1 MRARRSIGRARR
13 SIRAAIGLLAIVGAI
28 GIVPPVVDA
37 SSTTYISTSGPA
49 GKAVFNADGSTAFVA
64 VSARGVA
71 AIDTATRAVRGFV
84 DVGSASDLAFDSVND
99 RVLVATGGPE
109 IDTIDASSQTV
120 GAPIPVNLANGHV
133 FHLGVSS
140 AMQRAVVVVAVI
152 TPGPPQRTTYRLAS
166 VDLTGATPLVTRT
179 IPAQPEQLVIDDASG
194 LVFTAQGDGVGAYDA
209 VTLAPAATSPIAV
222 DSGSIDLAL
231 DQVHHRLY
239 SLSSWDGIPA
249 AVIDTSTQSIVGS
262 LPGIG
267 WGFGIAVDPVA
278 ERVFVERNGR
288 LEVFTGGAETA
299 VLPISIQPRHVA
311 VDPSTGNAWVSEDL
325 AKGGVWV
332 VDMDPAARPLSG
344 FVTRSGGDL
353 FVDGQP
359 WTFTGVNLYNAN
371 SDGWCRDALDDDTL
385 DAVFDE
391 AVVSHSGHGVV
402 RAWFFQSLATSFP
415 SGQRDWTRFD
425 RLIRLAA
432 IHGTKVIPTL
442 SDQWGECGAKVPP
455 TYAFK
460 TEDWYT
466 SGYKAPDPALA
477 TGYGGG
483 WVSYRDWV
491 AEVVARYKDDPTVAF
506 WQLMN
511 EAEVNPGGAF
521 GACPPGDG
529 PRDTLKA
536 FASDVSSLVKGID
549 PEHLV
554 SLGTIGG
561 GQCGTSGPQYQ
572 DVYSLPDLDLCE
584 YHDYT
589 PNQSIPG
596 DQWNGLGVRIQ
607 QCAALDKPLFV
618 GELGV
623 RPIDAG
629 GTLLDRA
636 RTIRAKV
643 VAQVRRGIDGVV
655 VWDYSPSGPTLDNYD
670 LGPYDAALEFGT
682 NPENATAPYVVTTT
696 DDLDDGSCDAVHCS
710 LREAIAAAQA
720 GGTLP
725 IVQFAIPGSGPH
737 VIRPTSALPTITRA
751 LLLDGTSQTDFAGS
765 PTVVISGVD
774 APAGDGLVIQ
784 HDDAAV
790 RGLVING
797 FTGADIRLLGAGSS
811 LITGNRIGTDVSG
824 TVAVR
829 NPSGQAAAGIVIEGS
844 AGNQVGG
851 VTGGDP
857 NLIAGVDAGVL
868 VTGSGATG
876 NRIVGNLI
884 GTDSAGSP
892 GAGITGSGV
901 RIANGASGNVVGG
914 AGSGERNA
922 ISGATGDAVAI
933 VDDATAGN
941 TISGNAIDGNGGLGI
956 DLGDDGVDPPAG
968 ISNPTTGPNRHQ
980 ARPLIDDVTAGVITG
995 RVWGIS
1001 GSIHVEFFASSA
1013 CDPSGSGEGA
1023 RFIGA
1028 TDVTTTGLP
1037 PSATF
1042 SFVPSPAV
1050 GPTDVITATATTSA
1064 GTSEFS
1070 PCWPSATGGD
1080 TPAGSDVVT
1089 QPIDPATGQTPV
1101 LIGFE
1106 TVTTG
1111 GVTSL
1116 TTSGTGP
1123 AAPAGFALGDP
1134 PTYFD
1139 ISTTAGYSGDIVVCI
1154 SYAGVAYIDP
1164 TTLRLLHFDSGAAA
1178 WVDATTSV
1186 DTSAQQVCGAVTSLS
1201 PFVLVQPKPSFA
1213 SAASATFKVGSS
1225 GSFAVRTTGFAHP
1238 ALTAIGTLP
1247 AGLTFV
1253 DRGDGTA
1260 SLGGMPSTGTGRTYA
1275 ITLRGSE
1282 AGVVVDQPFTLTVR
1296 EAPGFTS
1303 PATAAATIGVPL
1315 SFQVTTRG
1323 YPTPTL
1329 TRTGS
1334 LPAGLTFNAG
1344 TGSCPV
1350 RLALRRAEPTRSP
1363 SRPPMAWGR
1372 RRSRP
1377 SRSPLRSARPRWSR
1391 RVPQGRRHRARLRPA
1406 RRRSRTPAPAP
1417 SRHPRVRHP
1426 GAS

>member
-1 MRARRSIGRARR
+1 
-13 SIRAAIGLLAIVGAI
+13 
-28 GIVPPVVDA
+28 
-37 SSTTYISTSGPA
+37 
-49 GKAVFNADGSTAFVA
+49 
-64 VSARGVA
+64 
-71 AIDTATRAVRGFV
+71 
-84 DVGSASDLAFDSVND
+84 
-99 RVLVATGGPE
+99 
-109 IDTIDASSQTV
+109 
-120 GAPIPVNLANGHV
+120 
-133 FHLGVSS
+133 
-140 AMQRAVVVVAVI
+140 
-152 TPGPPQRTTYRLAS
+152 
-166 VDLTGATPLVTRT
+166 
-179 IPAQPEQLVIDDASG
+179 
-194 LVFTAQGDGVGAYDA
+194 
-209 VTLAPAATSPIAV
+209 
-222 DSGSIDLAL
+222 
-231 DQVHHRLY
+231 
-239 SLSSWDGIPA
+239 
-249 AVIDTSTQSIVGS
+249 
-262 LPGIG
+262 
-267 WGFGIAVDPVA
+267 
-278 ERVFVERNGR
+278 
-288 LEVFTGGAETA
+288 
-299 VLPISIQPRHVA
+299 
-311 VDPSTGNAWVSEDL
+311 
-325 AKGGVWV
+325 
-332 VDMDPAARPLSG
+332 MDPAARPLSE

-371 SDGWCRDALDDDTL
+371 SDGWCRDALDDNTL

-511 EAEVNPGGAF
+511 EAEVNPAGAF

-696 DDLDDGSCDAVHCS
+696 DDLDDGTCDAVHCS

-737 VIRPTSALPTITRA
+737 VIRPTSALPTITRP

-784 HDDAAV
+784 NDDAAV

-914 AGSGERNA
+914 AGSGERNV
-922 ISGATGDAVAI
+922 ISGATGDAVAV

-980 ARPLIDDVTAGVITG
+980 ARPLIDDVTAGVVTG

-1028 TDVTTTGLP
+1028 DRRHHDGP
-1037 PSATF
+1037 
-1042 SFVPSPAV
+1042 PAV
-1050 GPTDVITATATTSA
+1050 RDVLVRSVPRGGSDRRDHGDGHDQRRHIRVLALLALRDRWRHPGRQRRRDPADRPRDRSDTRAHRVRDRDNRWRDIAHHVGYRAGGSRGLRTGRSA
-1064 GTSEFS
+1064 DLLRYLDHGRLLGRDRRLHQLRGCCVHRSNDAPPPALRQRRSGLGRCDDLRRHVCAAGLRGRHFVVPVRPRPAQAVVHQRRVRDIQSWLERLVRR
-1070 PCWPSATGGD
+1070 PDDRVRAPRADGDWHATGG
-1080 TPAGSDVVT
+1080 AH
-1089 QPIDPATGQTPV
+1089 
-1101 LIGFE
+1101 
-1106 TVTTG
+1106 
-1111 GVTSL
+1111 
-1116 TTSGTGP
+1116 
-1123 AAPAGFALGDP
+1123 
-1134 PTYFD
+1134 
-1139 ISTTAGYSGDIVVCI
+1139 
-1154 SYAGVAYIDP
+1154 
-1164 TTLRLLHFDSGAAA
+1164 LR
-1178 WVDATTSV
+1178 
-1186 DTSAQQVCGAVTSLS
+1186 
-1201 PFVLVQPKPSFA
+1201 
-1213 SAASATFKVGSS
+1213 
-1225 GSFAVRTTGFAHP
+1225 
-1238 ALTAIGTLP
+1238 
-1247 AGLTFV
+1247 
-1253 DRGDGTA
+1253 
-1260 SLGGMPSTGTGRTYA
+1260 
-1275 ITLRGSE
+1275 
-1282 AGVVVDQPFTLTVR
+1282 
-1296 EAPGFTS
+1296 
-1303 PATAAATIGVPL
+1303 
-1315 SFQVTTRG
+1315 
-1323 YPTPTL
+1323 
-1329 TRTGS
+1329 
-1334 LPAGLTFNAG
+1334 
-1344 TGSCPV
+1344 
-1350 RLALRRAEPTRSP
+1350 
-1363 SRPPMAWGR
+1363 
-1372 RRSRP
+1372 
-1377 SRSPLRSARPRWSR
+1377 
-1391 RVPQGRRHRARLRPA
+1391 
-1406 RRRSRTPAPAP
+1406 
-1417 SRHPRVRHP
+1417 
-1426 GAS
+1426 